1 MKTGARYAL
10 KHIKKENGQVPEE
23 VQEEV
28 KVLST
33 VSHPFVLQM
42 VKSFETKTNI
52 YILTELITG
61 GQLCKQMKDKMG
73 PVSSLHARGAVLIL
87 EALHVAGVVYRDL
100 KPENV
105 DFGAAKKMLDGSKT
119 FPVVGTVKKHG
130 EEEIFGDTGYSL
142 EADFRSLGV
151 LFYEMVC
158 GKLPFGNDL
167 EEDHIISAIMEEEL
181 FFPPKY
187 NDNAGKTGKTLIERF
202 LTKNPKGSAL
212 EGLGRGQ
219 R

>member
-1 MKTGARYAL
+1 MEHVKTGARYAL

-73 PVSSLHARGAVLIL
+73 PVSSLHAQFYI
-87 EALHVAGVVYRDL
+87 
-100 KPENV
+100 
-105 DFGAAKKMLDGSKT
+105 GST
-119 FPVVGTVKKHG
+119 P
-130 EEEIFGDTGYSL
+130 
-142 EADFRSLGV
+142 
-151 LFYEMVC
+151 M
-158 GKLPFGNDL
+158 
-167 EEDHIISAIMEEEL
+167 
-181 FFPPKY
+181 
-187 NDNAGKTGKTLIERF
+187 
-202 LTKNPKGSAL
+202 
-212 EGLGRGQ
+212 
-219 R
+219 